1 MDNPDIAKLIQTQ
14 SPYGLGSNPTAIIKF
29 YGHSLA
35 QADYAYFQAIFDGVD
50 LYESQT
56 RLIFFYRPWQKDDGE
71 RISDAEARTDMNRK
85 VTKLLSTYGS
95 TLDNKD
101 HGKNLMH
108 KLLIEGRLSIKM
120 I

>member
-1 MDNPDIAKLIQTQ
+1 MVWKATPPAM
-14 SPYGLGSNPTAIIKF
+14 IKF

-35 QADYAYFQAIFDGVD
+35 QADYAYSQAIFDGVD

-56 RLIFFYRPWQKDDGE
+56 RLIFFYRPWRKDDGKS
-71 RISDAEARTDMNRK
+71 ISDAEARTDMNHK

-108 KLLIEGRLSIKM
+108 KPLIEGRLSVRTI
-120 I
+120 

>member
-1 MDNPDIAKLIQTQ
+1 M
-14 SPYGLGSNPTAIIKF
+14 IKF

-56 RLIFFYRPWQKDDGE
+56 KLIFFYRPWKKADGV
-71 RISDAEARTDMNRK
+71 RVSVAEARTDMNRK
-85 VTKLLSTYGS
+85 VANLLSTYGS

-108 KLLIEGRLSIKM
+108 KLLIEGRLNVRTI
-120 I
+120 

>member
-1 MDNPDIAKLIQTQ
+1 
-14 SPYGLGSNPTAIIKF
+14 
-29 YGHSLA
+29 
-35 QADYAYFQAIFDGVD
+35 
-50 LYESQT
+50 
-56 RLIFFYRPWQKDDGE
+56 
-71 RISDAEARTDMNRK
+71 MNRK

-95 TLDNKD
+95 TPDNKD